1 MGRAVLLT
9 DTHKFTA
16 KNLEYFR
23 QGADG
28 SPTFLQDINY
38 RTCWLKANGS
48 RLGIDV
54 SRAGLSGQSSG
65 GHLAALVAMRP
76 GDPRYSEIVVEG
88 ESGVDGKIDSMVLEL
103 PMINPL
109 SRYCNAKRWLGISA
123 TERRVE
129 KWKSSE

>member
-1 MGRAVLLT
+1 MGRAVSLT

-28 SPTFLQDINY
+28 FPTSLQDINY
-38 RTCWLKANGS
+38 RTRWLKANGS
-48 RLGIDV
+48 RLGI
-54 SRAGLSGQSSG
+54 
-65 GHLAALVAMRP
+65 P
-76 GDPRYSEIVVEG
+76 
-88 ESGVDGKIDSMVLEL
+88 
-103 PMINPL
+103 
-109 SRYCNAKRWLGISA
+109 A

>member
-28 SPTFLQDINY
+28 SPTSLQDINY
-38 RTCWLKANGS
+38 RTRWQKANGS

-54 SRAGLSGQSSG
+54 SRGGLSGQSTG
-65 GHLAALVAMRP
+65 GDLAAPVALRP
-76 GDPRYSEIVVEG
+76 GDPETSH
-88 ESGVDGKIDSMVLEL
+88 
-103 PMINPL
+103 
-109 SRYCNAKRWLGISA
+109 
-123 TERRVE
+123 RVP
-129 KWKSSE
+129 W